1 MIKVIIFDLGSVCF
15 DIDWK
20 KINEDMNK
28 KYGISTLIRSSYGPK
43 INEIYNKSQKGE
55 AKMLDVFTEICRDKN
70 LNPKEVTE
78 YYKELYK
85 KYKKVNK
92 EIKDIIDKLKNKFK
106 VVCYTDTNDIHFQ
119 AHMEQNH
126 LKYFDSAFASFD
138 IGKIKREKGAFD
150 KIISDLKVKPEE
162 IIFIDDHPKNIDNAK
177 SIGIKTIKF
186 ENFDQMKEDL
196 QKLGVKII

>member
-1 MIKVIIFDLGSVCF
+1 MIKTIIFDLGSVCF

-20 KINEDMNK
+20 KIDEDMSK
-28 KYGISTLIRSSYGPK
+28 RYGISTLIRSSYGPK
-43 INEIYNKSQKGE
+43 INEIYNKSQKGK
-55 AKMLDVFTEICRDKN
+55 AKMLDVFTEICKDKN

-78 YYKELYK
+78 YYKELYM

-92 EIKDIIDKLKNKFK
+92 EVKNIINKLKNKFK

-119 AHMEQNH
+119 AHIEQSH
-126 LKYFDSAFASFD
+126 LKSFDISFTSFD

-150 KIISDLKVKPEE
+150 KIINDLKVKPEE
-162 IIFIDDHPKNIDNAK
+162 IVLIDDHPKNIDNAK

-186 ENFDQMKEDL
+186 ENFDQMKREL
-196 QKLGVKII
+196 KNLGVIV